1 MSSPPLDVKRFREL
15 ARDRLWCA
23 AADDA
28 VLQQVMA
35 ALLAGGS
42 DERQQNMLAVIAN
55 ILLVN
60 RTLHQCY
67 FTPYYSN
74 QGLAHVINHIS
85 QLETPT
91 TDDLVALYRFMFL
104 ILYDGIAT
112 VDTALLTAA
121 ADCVDRGLEHIIS
134 HSLDPPAVIEV
145 LKAMY
150 LLYHKYPEV
159 TLNNSLLLAAG
170 YFVRLTWGDEPHPM
184 VMRQLRNVIT
194 VIMTTHPEARR
205 RDIRYL
211 CRSLP
216 ELGDALIT
224 HLSTHVSSFL
234 TPGPTADYTDIL
246 GLFVLVTFI
255 VKLMREEK
263 DYVLVQIFQRDLLPC
278 DNGVP
283 PVYLQILQFLGQLMV
298 NLDISFNDEVTRLQ
312 LKQIV
317 LDFYY
322 ELCYHPDPAKHFSQF
337 LTAIGY
343 INARLYLEANNIDTP
358 PGFDIAQYLR
368 PKYQTVAAHE
378 EEPAES
384 ELVFSHNALLK
395 LILTHAHSQLL
406 VETTSTEPVE
416 MLQEE
421 KEREAEKLMVVFG
434 RLEKTGVFSN
444 PIREWQ
450 HLGRFEEIK

>member
-1 MSSPPLDVKRFREL
+1 MSVPPTPTPAPLAPLDATNHDTGGRVHTSPSNALSSPPLDVKRFREL

-85 QLETPT
+85 QLENPT

-121 ADCVDRGLEHIIS
+121 AD
-134 HSLDPPAVIEV
+134 
-145 LKAMY
+145 
-150 LLYHKYPEV
+150 
-159 TLNNSLLLAAG
+159 

-255 VKLMREEK
+255 VKLMREEH
-263 DYVLVQIFQRDLLPC
+263 DNVLVQIFQRDMLPC

-283 PVYLQILQFLGQLMV
+283 PVYLQILQLLGQLMV

-322 ELCYHPDPAKHFSQF
+322 ELCYHPDPTKHFSQF
-337 LTAIGY
+337 LAAIGY

-358 PGFDIAQYLR
+358 PGFDIAPYLR

>member
-1 MSSPPLDVKRFREL
+1 
-15 ARDRLWCA
+15 
-23 AADDA
+23 
-28 VLQQVMA
+28 MA
-35 ALLAGGS
+35 ALFDGG
-42 DERQQNMLAVIAN
+42 DAERQQLMLAVIAN

-74 QGLAHVINHIS
+74 RGLDHVIAH
-85 QLETPT
+85 LESLTTPT

-104 ILYDGIAT
+104 ILYDGVAT
-112 VDTALLTAA
+112 VDLDLLTRAA
-121 ADCVDRGLEHIIS
+121 ACVDHGLEHIIS
-134 HSLDPPAVIEV
+134 HNLDPPAVIEV

-150 LLYHKYPEV
+150 SLYHKYPEV
-159 TLNNSLLLAAG
+159 TSDNSLLIAAG
-170 YFVRLTWGDEPHPM
+170 YFVRLTWGADPNPM

-234 TPGPTADYTDIL
+234 TPGPTVDYTDIL

-255 VKLMREEK
+255 VKLMREEH
-263 DYVLVQIFQRDLLPC
+263 DNVLVQIFRRDMLPC

-283 PVYLQILQFLGQLMV
+283 PVYLQILQFLTQLMV

-322 ELCYHPDPAKHFSQF
+322 ELCYHPDPTKHFSQF
-337 LTAIGY
+337 LTAMGY
-343 INARLYLEANNIDTP
+343 INARLYLEANNIEVP
-358 PGFDIAQYLR
+358 KGFDLAQYLR
-368 PKYQTVAAHE
+368 PKYQADLMND

-406 VETTSTEPVE
+406 VELAPEPVE
-416 MLQEE
+416 MLEEE

-450 HLGRFEEIK
+450 HQGRFEEIT